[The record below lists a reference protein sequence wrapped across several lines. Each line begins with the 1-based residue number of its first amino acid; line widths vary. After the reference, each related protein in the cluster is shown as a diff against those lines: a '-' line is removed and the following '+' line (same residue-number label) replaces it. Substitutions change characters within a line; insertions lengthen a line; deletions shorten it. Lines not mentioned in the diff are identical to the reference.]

1 MMRKFMRSN
10 FSAFI
15 LVIILAMSFVS
26 SAQAADI
33 TLSSA
38 VVINS
43 SNKSQYEGKSV
54 AGTIPAD
61 SSAGKI
67 DSFIS
72 KGAIVIDG
80 IELNLTINGL
90 NVDYSEKYSM
100 LSGISLVNN
109 AKLHLTVNGTNNLKA
124 GFGGAG
130 IAVPD
135 GCTLEITAAS
145 SGTLN
150 ATGGRNYGGGAG
162 IGSIGDR
169 MNSQT
174 QANGIYPQG
183 LGDITING
191 GTINAQGGTWYY
203 YYEASGGAAG
213 IGSSE
218 YSGETSTGITYGDN
232 RYVNNITGTLE
243 ITANEAGYSVASCTA
258 SAGTLTK
265 TSEGVYS
272 LVMPSENVTIT
283 ATTSTAEYTISYELN
298 GGEIPDGLSNC
309 NGQPNE
315 LHD

>member
-1 MMRKFMRSN
+1 MQGNIYPSNFAWRFFAFKNISEGGKFMMRKFMRSN

-72 KGAIVIDG
+72 KGAIVVDG

-109 AKLHLTVNGTNNLKA
+109 AKLHLTVNGTNNC
-124 GFGGAG
+124 
-130 IAVPD
+130 I
-135 GCTLEITAAS
+135 
-145 SGTLN
+145 
-150 ATGGRNYGGGAG
+150 
-162 IGSIGDR
+162 
-169 MNSQT
+169 
-174 QANGIYPQG
+174 
-183 LGDITING
+183 
-191 GTINAQGGTWYY
+191 
-203 YYEASGGAAG
+203 
-213 IGSSE
+213 
-218 YSGETSTGITYGDN
+218 
-232 RYVNNITGTLE
+232 
-243 ITANEAGYSVASCTA
+243 
-258 SAGTLTK
+258 
-265 TSEGVYS
+265 
-272 LVMPSENVTIT
+272 
-283 ATTSTAEYTISYELN
+283 
-298 GGEIPDGLSNC
+298 
-309 NGQPNE
+309 
-315 LHD
+315 